1 MKIIYF
7 TLCALFSLF
16 SYSSDPLS
24 INVLDGKILVCSD
37 LGGLD
42 TNLDTPHETY
52 TLNKPIMYYYRS
64 FGYQGFIFNK
74 NKVENQWIDLTTEQE
89 EGSGDYIAS
98 KSFLGSREGRVT
110 RVTTQEISFK
120 IYKESRVI
128 KYYIDRKNLNLF
140 GGDTQ
145 NTNCVV
151 AKDRKTYNKFMKDK
165 LIRYQEYIDKYNFNR
180 RKKQIEEMKN
190 NQI

>member
-24 INVLDGKILVCSD
+24 INALDGKILVCSD

-52 TLNKPIMYYYRS
+52 TLSS

-74 NKVENQWIDLTTEQE
+74 NKIENQWIDWTTEQE
-89 EGSGDYIAS
+89 EGSGDYIPS

-110 RVTTQEISFK
+110 RVTTQEISFNL
-120 IYKESRVI
+120 YKKSRVI
-128 KYYIDRKNLNLF
+128 KYSIDRKNLNLF
-140 GGDTQ
+140 GGGTQ

-151 AKDRKTYNKFMKDK
+151 AKDRKTY
-165 LIRYQEYIDKYNFNR
+165 
-180 RKKQIEEMKN
+180 
-190 NQI
+190 